1 VASAARLL
9 RIGEAATRVG
19 VSPSALRQW
28 EHQGLVAP
36 TRSGARYRLYS
47 EADIARL
54 VEIRRMRTEE
64 RVNAPGIRRLLG
76 GEARSGPRE
85 AIVDG
90 SALRDLRRAHGLSLK
105 QASERAGLSVSS
117 ISAVERG
124 AARASVATLQRL
136 TSAYDL
142 TVGAL
147 LSRKRG
153 RRVVRAGERIALE
166 LPEDGVRIEQLADG
180 ATQLEPHLFSLAPG
194 ASSVGDYRHEGEEF
208 VFVITG
214 SVTIG
219 VGEDEQHRLLAGD
232 ALTFPSTLPHRWH
245 NNPREETRLLWINT
259 PPTF

>member
-1 VASAARLL
+1 MARPL
-9 RIGEAATRVG
+9 RIGDAARAVG
-19 VSPSALRQW
+19 VSPSALRRW
-28 EHQGLVAP
+28 EHEGLVQP
-36 TRSGARYRLYS
+36 SRSRGRYRLYS
-47 EADIARL
+47 QADVARL
-54 VEIRRMRTEE
+54 RQIQRMRTEE

-76 GEARSGPRE
+76 QGTAAGPRE
-85 AIVDG
+85 AVMDG
-90 SALRDLRRAHGLSLK
+90 AALRDLRRSHGLSLK
-105 QASERAGLSVSS
+105 QAAARSGLSVSF

-124 AARASVATLQRL
+124 ATRASVATLQRL

-147 LSRKRG
+147 LSRQRG

-194 ASSVGDYRHEGEEF
+194 ASSAGAYRHQGEEF
-208 VFVITG
+208 VFVMTG
-214 SVTIG
+214 FVTIW
-219 VGEDEQHRLLAGD
+219 VGEDEQHRLRAGD